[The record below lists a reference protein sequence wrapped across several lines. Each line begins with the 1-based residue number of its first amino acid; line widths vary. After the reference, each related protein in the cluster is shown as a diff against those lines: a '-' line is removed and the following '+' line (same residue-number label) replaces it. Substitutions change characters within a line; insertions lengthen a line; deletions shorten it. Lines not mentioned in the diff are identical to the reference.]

1 MEVQAP
7 VREGQAQG
15 LVVQILVMEV
25 AIAAGEAGW
34 DHQVMVIPEVM
45 IVEMTGMIHQ
55 EAFTVVPEAIG
66 VAEAVKVA
74 AGWEDLPAV
83 MALHQTNILEEA
95 ADNHVVSRMIIILEE
110 VAETEATEWVDLQA
124 ATGEA
129 VAMKS
134 GKNGRIPGKS
144 CYV

>member
-25 AIAAGEAGW
+25 VAGEAVW
-34 DHQVMVIPEVM
+34 DHQVMVILEVM

-55 EAFTVVPEAIG
+55 EVTMVAPEAIG
-66 VAEAVKVA
+66 VAGVVKDA
-74 AGWEDLPAV
+74 AGWEDLQAA

-95 ADNHVVSRMIIILEE
+95 ADNHVVSRMIILLEE
-110 VAETEATEWVDLQA
+110 VAETEATEWVDLQVA
-124 ATGEA
+124 ADEA
-129 VAMKS
+129 DAMKF
-134 GKNGRIPGKS
+134 GKT
-144 CYV
+144 